1 MFLKGTTIIFY
12 TLSRLGEL
20 FWTVFPIIYGL
31 IFIIVISVTVRFT
44 VKGKLIYIFKKL
56 KSLERKTAKNGLD
69 RLKNELKVQKLYDK
83 GKKLIKITRRE
94 PIVEIVLFLTFA
106 LTSAIA
112 VFISDACFLFLLDD
126 IESIVFMTL
135 IYLVYFSCLSLA
147 TIFYLIK
154 NRSTSDRAIDYLKNY
169 KFTSLTLEVESAY
182 KPLPNRSEA
191 HP

>member
-56 KSLERKTAKNGLD
+56 NSLERKTAKNGLD

-169 KFTSLTLEVESAY
+169 KFTSLTYEVESAY